1 MTGIPT
7 VNDLISTVYFWLAW
21 GWTAGFAWYDV
32 KTRRVPDRALFVFC
46 AYAFWAP
53 FFWLP
58 GLPEAEIEAVWAF
71 GSALMGAAAGFLLML
86 SAALLSKDGTGI
98 GGGDIKLTAV
108 LGYVYGPYRLA
119 GLLLAAALSA
129 ALWAFLFRKQKTI
142 PFVPVMAAGSF
153 FVMCVST

>member
-7 VNDLISTVYFWLAW
+7 VNDMISNGYFWLAW
-21 GWTAGFAWYDV
+21 CWTAGFAVYDV

-53 FFWLP
+53 FLRYP
-58 GLPEAEIEAVWAF
+58 GISGGTEDAWAF
-71 GSALMGAAAGFLLML
+71 GSSLMGAAAGFLLL
-86 SAALLSKDGTGI
+86 LFAALVSKDGAGI

-119 GLLLAAALSA
+119 GILLTASLLASLA
-129 ALWAFLFRKQKTI
+129 AFLSREQKSI
-142 PFVPVMAAGSF
+142 PFVPFLAAGSF
-153 FVMCVST
+153 FMMFV

>member
-7 VNDLISTVYFWLAW
+7 VNNMISNGYFWLAW
-21 GWTAGFAWYDV
+21 CLTAGFAIYDV

-53 FFWLP
+53 FLRYP
-58 GLPEAEIEAVWAF
+58 GISGGTEAAWAF
-71 GSALMGAAAGFLLML
+71 GSSLMGAAAGFLLL
-86 SAALLSKDGTGI
+86 LFAAIISKDGTGI

-119 GLLLAAALSA
+119 GILLTASLLASLA
-129 ALWAFLFRKQKTI
+129 AFLFRKQKSI
-142 PFVPVMAAGSF
+142 PFVPFLAAGSF
-153 FVMCVST
+153 FMMFV

>member
-7 VNDLISTVYFWLAW
+7 VNDMISNGYFWLAW
-21 GWTAGFAWYDV
+21 CWTAGFAVYDV

-53 FFWLP
+53 FLRYP
-58 GLPEAEIEAVWAF
+58 GISGGTEDAWAF
-71 GSALMGAAAGFLLML
+71 GSSLMGAAAGFLLL
-86 SAALLSKDGTGI
+86 LFAALVSKEGAGI

-119 GLLLAAALSA
+119 GILLTASLLASLA
-129 ALWAFLFRKQKTI
+129 AFLSREQKSI
-142 PFVPVMAAGSF
+142 PFVPFLAAGSF
-153 FVMCVST
+153 FMMFV

>member
-7 VNDLISTVYFWLAW
+7 VNSMISNGYFWLAW
-21 GWTAGFAWYDV
+21 CLTAGFAIYDV

-53 FFWLP
+53 FLRYP
-58 GLPEAEIEAVWAF
+58 GISGGTEAAWAF
-71 GSALMGAAAGFLLML
+71 GSSIMGAAAGFLLL
-86 SAALLSKDGTGI
+86 LFAAIISKDGTGI

-119 GLLLAAALSA
+119 GILLTASLLASLA
-129 ALWAFLFRKQKTI
+129 AFLFRKQKSI
-142 PFVPVMAAGSF
+142 PFVPFLAAGSF
-153 FVMCVST
+153 FMMFV

>member
-7 VNDLISTVYFWLAW
+7 VNSMISNGYFWLAW
-21 GWTAGFAWYDV
+21 CLTAGFAVYDV

-53 FFWLP
+53 FLRYP
-58 GLPEAEIEAVWAF
+58 GISGGTEAAWAF
-71 GSALMGAAAGFLLML
+71 GSSLMGAAAGFLLL
-86 SAALLSKDGTGI
+86 LFAAIISKDGTGI

-119 GLLLAAALSA
+119 GILLTASLLASLA
-129 ALWAFLFRKQKTI
+129 AFLFRKQKSI
-142 PFVPVMAAGSF
+142 PFVPFLAAGSF
-153 FVMCVST
+153 FMMFV

>member
-7 VNDLISTVYFWLAW
+7 VNSMISNGYFWLAW
-21 GWTAGFAWYDV
+21 CLTAGFAIYDV

-53 FFWLP
+53 FLRYP
-58 GLPEAEIEAVWAF
+58 GISGGTEAAWAF
-71 GSALMGAAAGFLLML
+71 GSSLMGAAAGFLLL
-86 SAALLSKDGTGI
+86 LFAAIISKDGTGI

-119 GLLLAAALSA
+119 GILLTASLLASLA
-129 ALWAFLFRKQKTI
+129 AFLFRKQKSI
-142 PFVPVMAAGSF
+142 PFVPFLAAGSF
-153 FVMCVST
+153 FMMFV

>member
-7 VNDLISTVYFWLAW
+7 VNDMISNGYFWLAW
-21 GWTAGFAWYDV
+21 CLTAGFAIYDV

-53 FFWLP
+53 FLRYP
-58 GLPEAEIEAVWAF
+58 GISGGTEAAWAF
-71 GSALMGAAAGFLLML
+71 GSSIMGAAAGFLLL
-86 SAALLSKDGTGI
+86 LFAAIISKDGTGI

-119 GLLLAAALSA
+119 GILLTASLLASLA
-129 ALWAFLFRKQKTI
+129 AFLFRKQKSI
-142 PFVPVMAAGSF
+142 PFVPFLAAGSF
-153 FVMCVST
+153 FMMFV

>member
-7 VNDLISTVYFWLAW
+7 VNDMISNGYFWLAW
-21 GWTAGFAWYDV
+21 CLTAGFAVYDV

-53 FFWLP
+53 FLRYP
-58 GLPEAEIEAVWAF
+58 GISGGTEAAWAF
-71 GSALMGAAAGFLLML
+71 GSSLMGAAAGFLL
-86 SAALLSKDGTGI
+86 LLFASIISKDGTGI

-119 GLLLAAALSA
+119 GILLTASLLASLA
-129 ALWAFLFRKQKTI
+129 AFLFRKQKSI
-142 PFVPVMAAGSF
+142 PFVPFLAAGSF
-153 FVMCVST
+153 FMMFV

>member
-7 VNDLISTVYFWLAW
+7 VNDMISNGYFWLAW
-21 GWTAGFAWYDV
+21 CLTAGFAVYDV

-53 FFWLP
+53 FLRYP
-58 GLPEAEIEAVWAF
+58 GISGGTEAAWAF
-71 GSALMGAAAGFLLML
+71 GSSLMGAAAGFLLL
-86 SAALLSKDGTGI
+86 LFAAIISKDGTGI

-119 GLLLAAALSA
+119 GILLTASLLASLA
-129 ALWAFLFRKQKTI
+129 AFLFRKQKSI
-142 PFVPVMAAGSF
+142 PFVPLLAAGSF
-153 FVMCVST
+153 FMMFV